1 MSKVTTQDLTADDL
15 YLFAEGTHGR
25 LASKLGAHVRPDG
38 TSFAVWA
45 PNAERVSVIGDF
57 NGWDPGSAPLE
68 PVASSG
74 IWSGRIEGAHE
85 GQTYK
90 FHIRSRHAGYRVD
103 KADPFAFRAE
113 TPPKTGSI
121 VWDSHL
127 RLGRHRVARRRARS
141 ANGLS
146 APMSIYEVH
155 LGSWRRGPGKAGSAT
170 ATSRRSSPTT
180 HSTSASPTSNCCR
193 SWSIRSTARGATR
206 RRDTSRRRAGSARR
220 RT

>member
-57 NGWDPGSAPLE
+57 NGWDTGSAPLE

-90 FHIRSRHAGYRVD
+90 FHIRSRHDGYRVD

-121 VWDSHL
+121 VWDL
-127 RLGRHRVARRRARS
+127 TYDWGDTEWLATRAER
-141 ANGLS
+141 NGLS

-155 LGSWRRGPGKAGSAT
+155 LGSWRRGP
-170 ATSRRSSPTT
+170 
-180 HSTSASPTSNCCR
+180 
-193 SWSIRSTARGATR
+193 
-206 RRDTSRRRAGSARR
+206 D
-220 RT
+220 